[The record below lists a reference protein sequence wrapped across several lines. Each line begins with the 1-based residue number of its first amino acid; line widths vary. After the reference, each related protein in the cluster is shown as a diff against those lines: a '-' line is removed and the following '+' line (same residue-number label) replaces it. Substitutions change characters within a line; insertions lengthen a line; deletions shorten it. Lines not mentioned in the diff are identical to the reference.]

1 MSQSRD
7 GRGDPSMLRYF
18 PAFKM
23 NIITD
28 SASFNSHQ
36 SLALS
41 CTIAF
46 QFGKVAHP
54 KCLVVH
60 YLRWTSSSRAS

>member
-23 NIITD
+23 NVITD
-28 SASFNSHQ
+28 SASFNSHRPP
-36 SLALS
+36 ALS
-41 CTIAF
+41 CTFAF
-46 QFGKVAHP
+46 RFGKVPYP
-54 KCLVVH
+54 KCLAVH
-60 YLRWTSSSRAS
+60 YLPQTSSSRAS